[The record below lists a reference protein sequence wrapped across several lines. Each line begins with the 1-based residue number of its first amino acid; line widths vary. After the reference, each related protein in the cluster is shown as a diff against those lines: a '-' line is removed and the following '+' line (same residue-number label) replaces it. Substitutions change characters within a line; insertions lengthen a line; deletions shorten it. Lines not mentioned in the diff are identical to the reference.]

1 MIRYEI
7 GWVVRLKKPH
17 PCGGTEWDVVRI
29 GADIGLVC
37 LLCKRRVLMS
47 RSTLDKRLVAVVSS
61 GAGLY
66 ES

>member
-1 MIRYEI
+1 MIQYEV
-7 GWVVRLKKPH
+7 GWVVQLKKPH
-17 PCGGTEWDVVRI
+17 PCGGSEWDVVRI

-47 RSTLDKRLVAVVSS
+47 RSTLDKSLVVVVSS
-61 GAGLY
+61 GAGLC